1 MLAKNVNDDAGIL
14 KAWGA
19 LGFFASKLAPTGS
32 TTGLPMPL
40 PFVKMHAHGDDF
52 IIVDRRGLD
61 DPITADI
68 ARRLGN
74 RHTGIGF
81 NQLAVVLD
89 CEDAAARIKFWN
101 PNGTPLATCGSA
113 TRGVA
118 DRLMHETGAESIV
131 LRTDRGLLTCVRE
144 SGQRVSVN
152 MGEPSLDWAA
162 VPLAEAMDTR
172 TLSLNGSPAA
182 CSMGNPHCT
191 FFVEDLAVIDVAAL
205 GPALERHPLFP
216 AGTNVHFVQV
226 LDRGHIRLRIWERG
240 GGVPLGS
247 GSCCCAAVVNGIR
260 RGLLD
265 ATVQV
270 QCDGGT
276 VGVHWAGSGGVVLT
290 GSVEPVMQGCA
301 YL

>member
-1 MLAKNVNDDAGIL
+1 
-14 KAWGA
+14 
-19 LGFFASKLAPTGS
+19 
-32 TTGLPMPL
+32 MPL

-68 ARRLGN
+68 VRRLGC

-118 DRLMHETGAESIV
+118 DRLMHETGVESIV
-131 LRTDRGLLTCVRE
+131 LLTDRGLLTCMRE
-144 SGQRVSVN
+144 SEQRVSVN
-152 MGEPSLDWAA
+152 MGEPSLDWAT

-172 TLSLNGSPAA
+172 TLPIDGNPAA

-205 GPALERHPLFP
+205 GPALEHHPLFP
-216 AGTNVHFVQV
+216 ARTNVHFVQV
-226 LDRGHIRLRIWERG
+226 LDRGRIRLRIWERG

-260 RGLLD
+260 RELLD

-276 VGVHWAGSGGVVLT
+276 VSVHWAGEGGVVLT
-290 GSVEPVMQGCA
+290 GGVELVMQGNA
-301 YL
+301 YV

>member
-1 MLAKNVNDDAGIL
+1 
-14 KAWGA
+14 
-19 LGFFASKLAPTGS
+19 
-32 TTGLPMPL
+32 MPL

-52 IIVDRRGLD
+52 IIIDRRGQA
-61 DPITADI
+61 DPITAQI

-89 CEDAAARIKFWN
+89 CDDAAVRIKFWN

-118 DRLMHETGAESIV
+118 DRLMQEAGSDSIV
-131 LRTDRGLLTCVRE
+131 LRTDRGLLTCVRAP
-144 SGQRVSVN
+144 GRQVSVD
-152 MGEPSLDWAA
+152 MGAPSLDWAA

-172 TLSLNGSPAA
+172 TLPLAGEPAA

-191 FFVEDLAVIDVAAL
+191 FFVDDITAIDVAAV
-205 GPALERHPLFP
+205 GPALEQHPLFP
-216 AGTNVHFVQV
+216 AKTNVHFVQV

-247 GSCCCAAVVNGIR
+247 GSCCCGAVVNGIR

-265 ATVQV
+265 ARVQV

-276 VGVHWAGSGGVVLT
+276 VTVEWAGEGGVVLT
-290 GSVEPVMQGCA
+290 GSVEPVMQGSVFGIS
-301 YL
+301 

>member
-1 MLAKNVNDDAGIL
+1 
-14 KAWGA
+14 
-19 LGFFASKLAPTGS
+19 
-32 TTGLPMPL
+32 MPL

-52 IIVDRRGLD
+52 IIVDRRGQD
-61 DPITADI
+61 DPITAQI

-89 CEDAAARIKFWN
+89 CEDAAARVKFWN
-101 PNGTPLATCGSA
+101 PDGTLLATCGSA

-118 DRLMHETGAESIV
+118 DRLMHETGSDSIV

-144 SGQRVSVN
+144 AGRRVSVN
-152 MGEPSLDWAA
+152 MGEPSLDWAS
-162 VPLAEAMDTR
+162 VPLAEDVADTR
-172 TLSLNGSPAA
+172 TLPIEGNPAA

-191 FFVEDLAVIDVAAL
+191 YFVADITTVDVAAV
-205 GPALERHPLFP
+205 GPALEAHPLFP
-216 AGTNVHFVQV
+216 ARTNVHFVQV
-226 LDRGHIRLRIWERG
+226 LDRGRIRLRIWERG

-247 GSCCCAAVVNGIR
+247 GSCCCAAVVNGVR

-270 QCDGGT
+270 QCDGGMVT
-276 VGVHWAGSGGVVLT
+276 VHWDGQGGVVLT
-290 GSVEPVMQGCA
+290 GSVEPIMQGNA
-301 YL
+301 YVL